1 MHKFTLIPALLVL
14 TGCAQSQLNVVDN
27 LTVSARNDGVM
38 MNPGRWFITG
48 HPLQTT
54 YVSLNGQLG
63 LNIGQVCVAS
73 RFRSPFTINC
83 IEDHFSQKNHPT
95 QESSD
100 LKSTKRQGH
109 IYQEYYE
116 VRGPNNDLQT
126 FINAQNALQA
136 QVLSYSS
143 AAIKLLQCQQEIYQ
157 AELSKLQ
164 KNHEGDPEANHASA
178 LATSKELSKSSCKD
192 KQEEQDR
199 QNSELNA
206 KQLEVNKALTLANRL
221 VYNWSDERTFEGGIF
236 QSSNNNAQST
246 FSQQAAGYTLVNGL
260 ILSRYQLS
268 CGELN
273 SLKAMTNASH
283 LKVVTMTL
291 AAKELY
297 YHASKD
303 SAFSLQSQLA
313 LQPSELQSLAKFL
326 GEEDPLLNIE
336 AALSRRTSLA
346 SQGYFAAP
354 DVKLSSDGSPSP
366 TSNVNDSG
374 TKDSN
379 TAGLEH
385 GLTYYAVLSDLE
397 SLSCYE
403 QPLTDS

>member
-1 MHKFTLIPALLVL
+1 MRRFVFLPAFLVL

-83 IEDHFSQKNHPT
+83 IKENA
-95 QESSD
+95 D
-100 LKSTKRQGH
+100 LKPTKRQGQ

-116 VRGPNNDLQT
+116 VKGQNKDLQT

-136 QVLSYSS
+136 QVLTYSS
-143 AAIKLLQCQQEIYQ
+143 AAIELLQCQQKIYQ
-157 AELSKLQ
+157 AELSQLPE
-164 KNHEGDPEANHASA
+164 NHEGDSATNHTSA
-178 LATSKELSKSSCKD
+178 LETSKELSKSHCKTE
-192 KQEEQDR
+192 QEEQDR
-199 QNSELNA
+199 QNTELNA
-206 KQLEVNKALTLANRL
+206 KQLAVNKALTQANRL
-221 VYNWSDERTFEGGIF
+221 VYNWSDERTFKGGIF
-236 QSSNNNAQST
+236 QSSNNNGQST
-246 FSQQAAGYTLVNGL
+246 FSQQAAGYTLVNSL

-268 CGELN
+268 CEELN
-273 SLKAMTNASH
+273 RLKAMTNASH

-313 LQPSELQSLAKFL
+313 LQPSKLQSLAKLLDEEQLLL
-326 GEEDPLLNIE
+326 GIE
-336 AALSRRTSLA
+336 AALSSSTSLA
-346 SQGYFAAP
+346 SQGYFATP
-354 DVKLSSDGSPSP
+354 EVKLSSYSSQGSD
-366 TSNVNDSG
+366 TE
-374 TKDSN
+374 DSN
-379 TAGLEH
+379 SAGLEH

-397 SLSCYE
+397 SLSCYK
-403 QPLTDS
+403 

>member
-1 MHKFTLIPALLVL
+1 M
-14 TGCAQSQLNVVDN
+14 
-27 LTVSARNDGVM
+27 
-38 MNPGRWFITG
+38 
-48 HPLQTT
+48 
-54 YVSLNGQLG
+54 
-63 LNIGQVCVAS
+63 
-73 RFRSPFTINC
+73 
-83 IEDHFSQKNHPT
+83 
-95 QESSD
+95 
-100 LKSTKRQGH
+100 
-109 IYQEYYE
+109 
-116 VRGPNNDLQT
+116 
-126 FINAQNALQA
+126 
-136 QVLSYSS
+136 
-143 AAIKLLQCQQEIYQ
+143 
-157 AELSKLQ
+157 
-164 KNHEGDPEANHASA
+164 
-178 LATSKELSKSSCKD
+178 
-192 KQEEQDR
+192 
-199 QNSELNA
+199 
-206 KQLEVNKALTLANRL
+206 NKALTLANRL

-268 CGELN
+268 CEELN

>member
-1 MHKFTLIPALLVL
+1 MRTLTFLPALLVL

-83 IEDHFSQKNHPT
+83 IEDHFGQKDHPN
-95 QESSD
+95 QENAD
-100 LKSTKRQGH
+100 QNPPKRQGL
-109 IYQEYYE
+109 IYQEYYKVE
-116 VRGPNNDLQT
+116 DQNKDLQA

-164 KNHEGDPEANHASA
+164 KNHKSDPKANHTSA
-178 LATSKELSKSSCKD
+178 LETSKELSKSSCKA

-199 QNSELNA
+199 QNTELNA

-221 VYNWSDERTFEGGIF
+221 VYNWSDERTFKGGIF
-236 QSSNNNAQST
+236 QSSNNNGQST

-268 CGELN
+268 CKELN

-336 AALSRRTSLA
+336 AALSSRTSLA
-346 SQGYFAAP
+346 SQGYFATP
-354 DVKLSSDGSPSP
+354 EVKLSSYGSQFP
-366 TSNVNDSG
+366 TSNVKDSG
-374 TKDSN
+374 TKDANS
-379 TAGLEH
+379 TGLEH

-397 SLSCYE
+397 SLSCYK
-403 QPLTDS
+403 

>member
-1 MHKFTLIPALLVL
+1 MRTLTFLPALLVL

-83 IEDHFSQKNHPT
+83 IKENADQNPP
-95 QESSD
+95 
-100 LKSTKRQGH
+100 KRQGL
-109 IYQEYYE
+109 IYQEYYKVE
-116 VRGPNNDLQT
+116 GQNKDLQA

-178 LATSKELSKSSCKD
+178 LVTSKELSKSSCKD

-221 VYNWSDERTFEGGIF
+221 VYNWSDERTFKGGIF
-236 QSSNNNAQST
+236 QSSNNNGQST

-268 CGELN
+268 CEELT

-346 SQGYFAAP
+346 SQGYFATP
-354 DVKLSSDGSPSP
+354 KVKLSSDDSQNP
-366 TSNVNDSG
+366 TSNVNDANS
-374 TKDSN
+374 TD
-379 TAGLEH
+379 LEH
-385 GLTYYAVLSDLE
+385 GLTYYAVLSDLA

-403 QPLTDS
+403 